1 VKPVQKVLDDA
12 DLKKEDVDEIVLV
25 GGSTRILKIQQLV
38 RDSFNGKVHKHCV
51 FPLVVFVLFFNCCSE
66 ISHIIHFFTIA
77 HNQLLF
83 HYFQIFYIYMNIV
96 GIFVSSS

>member
-66 ISHIIHFFTIA
+66 ISHIIISSPLLITSFFSTI
-77 HNQLLF
+77 F
-83 HYFQIFYIYMNIV
+83 KYFTFT
-96 GIFVSSS
+96 